1 MWPVVHVVHELAKK
15 PTRGSLS
22 GISSDLD
29 KTQNSLSFFSRSE
42 EEAFCDVSSY
52 RIRGPPCGGG
62 GEQPFLIMW
71 LSEIH
76 VSRGCNGD
84 ESQGTLSSANGSKRR
99 AFWFF

>member
-62 GEQPFLIMW
+62 GTTLFN
-71 LSEIH
+71 H
-76 VSRGCNGD
+76 VTIWDTRFSR
-84 ESQGTLSSANGSKRR
+84 L
-99 AFWFF
+99 